1 MTRWLESWLELYD
14 FHWVDWNIALLLGR
28 TSDAAKIQIPVIK
41 ITLSGITFLAKYRRI
56 VVCLHVTNNKIEKV
70 RFSCPS
76 EKNNHPD
83 QLYRSLH
90 GLDFCRH
97 WQKRVLMSQPG
108 EGGGGYKELLYSNFA
123 GWGLVDYL

>member
-1 MTRWLESWLELYD
+1 M
-14 FHWVDWNIALLLGR
+14 LGR

-76 EKNNHPD
+76 EKKQPS
-83 QLYRSLH
+83 RSIVQESPWIRFLSALTKE
-90 GLDFCRH
+90 GLNVSTRT
-97 WQKRVLMSQPG
+97 RR
-108 EGGGGYKELLYSNFA
+108 GYKELLYSNFA
-123 GWGLVDYL
+123 G